1 MFIDSHSHLFA
12 IEDSKIDM
20 ADIEKA
26 LVFSYDV
33 ANFDLELDYCKKHEK
48 CACGLGIYPEFALNY
63 DQNAENF
70 IKAHRHDIV
79 AIGEIGLD
87 STFPN
92 YSKQIE
98 AFLGQIAL
106 AKELNLPISVHLRN
120 LEDYQ
125 HFFDL
130 FKRDVPCVLHAFH
143 GDMNI
148 AKRAID
154 LGCYISFSGNLTY
167 KRNVLL
173 RKVAKIVPD
182 AQLLI
187 ETDSPSMLPAGL
199 NRGEKNV
206 PQNIVFTAKTLAT
219 VRGVE
224 LSDICLLTS
233 ENAKKVFKLEG

>member
-33 ANFDLELDYCKKHEK
+33 ANFDLALDYCKKHEK

-224 LSDICLLTS
+224 LGDICLLTR